1 MRRPARARLAVA
13 ILALATAPGCYPQRD
28 HAAPAPKRSS
38 SAYPSASSQRGSCPA
53 TYAAADAHRPSV
65 RLRFD
70 LAPDRRHVT
79 GSEHVRFT
87 PDLPVT
93 ELVFRLWPNGASA
106 PVGTKLTVTGAT
118 ASGGGRF
125 TTQSL
130 GARPG
135 TQGTLLSI
143 PLGRTAPA
151 GKSLDADLTFTLDL
165 PPPHFERWGS
175 SGTTAWWASGHPLLA
190 WERSRGWARQPAV
203 QFPAEAAASEAADTD
218 LTVTTPAGMTVL
230 STGRQ
235 SPARHVSGGRLEW
248 HATSPTARD
257 VSVAAG
263 HFTTRVATVDGVR
276 ITAGV
281 AADVVGSADE
291 LLAQTKRSVHG
302 LGQLIGP
309 FPYPTL
315 TIATLPGLSS
325 GGIEYPGAIQ
335 VGPRGWDV
343 VVPHEAAHQYFY
355 GMLGDNQARD
365 PWLDEAFATYAEARV
380 NGTES
385 QYLPA
390 LRLPGRVGT
399 SVQSWGANEE
409 GYYATIYA
417 KGAAA
422 LLTARQ
428 RAGPAA
434 FDRALRCYVRAN
446 AWKITTPPDLARALS
461 GLPAAL
467 AVLRQAGALT

>member
-1 MRRPARARLAVA
+1 MTRAAPAAAAMA
-13 ILALATAPGCYPQRD
+13 ILAFAGTGACYPQRD
-28 HAAPAPKRSS
+28 HSARKPRASS
-38 SAYPSASSQRGSCPA
+38 SATLSPAPSPDSCPS
-53 TYAAADAHRPSV
+53 TYAAADPHRPAV
-65 RLRFD
+65 RLTFD
-70 LAPDRRHVT
+70 LAADRRHVT
-79 GSEHVRFT
+79 GTEHVRFT

-106 PVGTKLTVTGAT
+106 PVGTKLTVTRAT
-118 ASGGGRF
+118 TNGGGAF

-130 GARPG
+130 GARAG

-143 PLGRTAPA
+143 PLQRSAPA
-151 GKSLDADLTFTLDL
+151 GTPLDADLAFTLDL
-165 PPPHFERWGS
+165 PTPHFERWGS

-203 QFPAEAAASEAADTD
+203 HFPAEAAASEAADTE

-230 STGRQ
+230 SSGRQ
-235 SPARHVSGGRLEW
+235 SPPRVLGGGRIEW
-248 HATSPTARD
+248 RATSATARD

-263 HFTTRVATVDGVR
+263 QFTTRAATVDGVR
-276 ITAGV
+276 VTAGV
-281 AADVVGSADE
+281 ASDVTANVDV
-291 LLAQTKRSVHG
+291 LLAQTRRSVHA
-302 LGQLIGP
+302 LGGLIGP

-335 VGPRGWDV
+335 VGPEGWDV

-380 NGTES
+380 NGNEPI
-385 QYLPA
+385 YLSA
-390 LRLPGRVGT
+390 LRLSGRVGA
-399 SVQSWGANEE
+399 SVQSWGSNQE
-409 GYYATIYA
+409 GYFATTYA

-434 FDRALRCYVRAN
+434 FDRALGCYVRAN
-446 AWKITTPPDLARALS
+446 AWKITTPADLARALS

-467 AVLRQAGALT
+467 AVLRSAGALP